1 MKIRLLIISLF
12 ILSALLLE
20 GQNNSNIL
28 RQRDNAPQRDQD
40 EILAMQYYRDQNFEK
55 AVVLFE
61 ELYEKKSGVRYYSY
75 YLKCLIETR
84 DFKTAERIAKR
95 NARRNPDY
103 YKYYIDLGYI
113 YSLQDELEKANE
125 EYRKVISNLPDNE
138 NLIRSIASSFAVRG
152 QTQLAIETLEKG
164 KELVSKKYAFNMD
177 LANNYYRLGNFE
189 KMVEEYLEYLR
200 YDESAL
206 SRIQSRM
213 QFMLDGLAAESIR
226 ESLKRGLLKRNQ
238 EYPDLRQ
245 YAEMLYWLSLQ
256 EKDFEFALIQAKAID
271 RRFGENGL
279 RLLDLAQISLENE
292 AYATAIEAF
301 EYIIKRGPDNPYY
314 LKARTGLLRTKFE
327 KITSGREH
335 SEKQFQQLEK
345 DYEKSLDEIGRN
357 AYTVML
363 VRDYAH
369 LLAFYLGKLES
380 AAEVLDGAIRI
391 PGASTADVAECKL
404 ELGDVYLFQDQVW
417 EATLLYSQVD
427 KEFKN
432 DPLGHEAKL
441 RNAKLFYYIGEFEWA
456 RTQLDIL
463 KAATSKLIANDALE
477 LSLIIQD
484 NTNYDS
490 TTAELGVYA
499 AADLLFYQ
507 NKDERALRLLDSLQ
521 LITGMHPIKDELLFK
536 KAQIYESRAEY
547 NTADSLYASVLQVN
561 PYENIKADNA
571 LFARARLQEE
581 HFMDKAKA
589 IEIYRQLLLDY
600 PGSIFTAEARKRLR
614 MLRGDEI

>member
-12 ILSALLLE
+12 ILSASLLV

-28 RQRDNAPQRDQD
+28 RQRENAPQRDQ
-40 EILAMQYYRDQNFEK
+40 EEVLAMQYYREQNYEK
-55 AVVLFE
+55 AVILFE
-61 ELYEKKSGVRYYSY
+61 DLYEKKSSVRYYSY
-75 YLKCLIETR
+75 YLKCLIETK
-84 DFKTAERIAKR
+84 DFKKAERIAKR
-95 NARRNPDY
+95 HIRRNPDY
-103 YKYYIDLGYI
+103 YKYHIDLGYI
-113 YSLQDELEKANE
+113 YSLQDEIEKSNE
-125 EYRKVISNLPDNE
+125 EYRNVIRNLPDNE
-138 NLIRSIASSFAVRG
+138 NLIRSISSSFAVRG

-189 KMVEEYLEYLR
+189 RMVEEYLEYLR

-238 EYPDLRQ
+238 EYPEARQ

-256 EKDFEFALIQAKAID
+256 EKDFEFALVQAKAID

-279 RLLDLAQISLENE
+279 RVLDLAQISLEND
-292 AYATAIEAF
+292 AYKTAIEAF
-301 EYIIKRGPDNPYY
+301 EYIIKQGSDNPFY
-314 LKARTGLLRTKFE
+314 LKARTGLLKTKFE
-327 KITSGREH
+327 KLGSDAGE
-335 SEKQFQQLEK
+335 SEKELQQLEK
-345 DYEKSLDEIGRN
+345 EYRTSLDEIGRN
-357 AYTVML
+357 SFSVML
-363 VRDYAH
+363 MRDYAH
-369 LLAFYLGKLES
+369 LLAFYLGKLD
-380 AAEVLDGAIRI
+380 AAANVLDEAIQI
-391 PGASTADVAECKL
+391 PGASAVDVAECKL
-404 ELGDVYLFQDQVW
+404 ELGDVYLFQDEVW

-456 RTQLDIL
+456 KTQLDIL

-507 NKDERALRLLDSLQ
+507 NKDDQALRLLDSLQ
-521 LITGMHPIKDELLFK
+521 VITGMHPIKDELLFK
-536 KAQIYESRAEY
+536 KAQIYESRTEY
-547 NTADSLYASVLQVN
+547 ETADSLYESVLQVN

-571 LFARARLQEE
+571 LFARAKLQED

-589 IEIYRQLLLDY
+589 MELYQQLLLDY
-600 PGSIFTAEARKRLR
+600 PGSIFVAEARKKLR
-614 MLRGDEI
+614 ALRGDEI